1 MKHIKKFKE
10 LASKG
15 ALAAIMATG
24 LAGCNSGGGEQ
35 ANTAVV
41 KQNATVFIEKTDQG
55 YKIADEFPSN
65 ETRVFLREKDAEGRM
80 NERLL
85 SQAEIDKLL
94 KEENAK
100 IDAGTSNLTN
110 GNAQMSSGGMSLGEA
125 ILASAAGA
133 IIGSWI
139 GSKLFGSP
147 GFNAARQGAYSNPS
161 AYSRSQSSFGGAKTG
176 AASSGAKSGFFGGN
190 KAAGE
195 KYLAENKKNKNKKEK
210 KWSKLV

>member
-24 LAGCNSGGGEQ
+24 LAGCNSGGSEQ

-65 ETRVFLREKDAEGRM
+65 ETRVFLREKDADGNM

-190 KAAGE
+190 KAASAAG
-195 KYLAENKKNKNKKEK
+195 
-210 KWSKLV
+210 SSFGG

>member
-24 LAGCNSGGGEQ
+24 LAGCNTGQSEQ

-41 KQNATVFIEKTDQG
+41 KQNATVFIEKTDRG

-65 ETRVFLREKDAEGRM
+65 ETRVFLREKDAEGNM

-85 SQAEIDKLL
+85 SQAEIDELL
-94 KEENAK
+94 KIENAK

-110 GNAQMSSGGMSLGEA
+110 GNAQISSGGMSLGEA

-147 GFNAARQGAYSNPS
+147 GFNAAKQGAYSNPS

-190 KAAGE
+190 KAASAAGSS
-195 KYLAENKKNKNKKEK
+195 AGG
-210 KWSKLV
+210 

>member
-1 MKHIKKFKE
+1 MTHIKKFKE

-65 ETRVFLREKDAEGRM
+65 ETRVFLREKDAEGNM

-190 KAAGE
+190 KAASTAG
-195 KYLAENKKNKNKKEK
+195 
-210 KWSKLV
+210 SSFGG

>member
-15 ALAAIMATG
+15 VLAAIMATG
-24 LAGCNSGGGEQ
+24 LAGCNSSGSEQ

-65 ETRVFLREKDAEGRM
+65 ETRVFLREKDAEGNM

-100 IDAGTSNLTN
+100 IEAGTSNLTN

-190 KAAGE
+190 KAASTAG
-195 KYLAENKKNKNKKEK
+195 
-210 KWSKLV
+210 SSFGG

>member
-24 LAGCNSGGGEQ
+24 LAGCNSSGGEQ

-41 KQNATVFIEKTDQG
+41 KQNATVFIEKTDRG

-147 GFNAARQGAYSNPS
+147 GYNAARQGAYSNPS

-190 KAAGE
+190 KAASAAGSS
-195 KYLAENKKNKNKKEK
+195 AGG
-210 KWSKLV
+210 

>member
-24 LAGCNSGGGEQ
+24 LTGCNTGQSEQ

-41 KQNATVFIEKTDQG
+41 KQNATVFIEKTDRG

-110 GNAQMSSGGMSLGEA
+110 GNAQVSSGGMSLGEA

-190 KAAGE
+190 KAASAAGSS
-195 KYLAENKKNKNKKEK
+195 AGG
-210 KWSKLV
+210 

>member
-24 LAGCNSGGGEQ
+24 LAGCNSGGSEQ

-41 KQNATVFIEKTDQG
+41 KQNATVFIEKTDRG

-190 KAAGE
+190 KAASAAGSS
-195 KYLAENKKNKNKKEK
+195 AGG
-210 KWSKLV
+210 

>member
-65 ETRVFLREKDAEGRM
+65 ETRVFLREKDAEGNM

-110 GNAQMSSGGMSLGEA
+110 GNAQISSGGMSLGEA

-190 KAAGE
+190 KAASTAG
-195 KYLAENKKNKNKKEK
+195 
-210 KWSKLV
+210 SSFGG

>member
-24 LAGCNSGGGEQ
+24 LAGCNSSGGEQ

-65 ETRVFLREKDAEGRM
+65 ETRVFLREKDSEGRM

-190 KAAGE
+190 KAASAAG
-195 KYLAENKKNKNKKEK
+195 
-210 KWSKLV
+210 SSFGG

>member
-24 LAGCNSGGGEQ
+24 LTGCNAGQSEQ

-41 KQNATVFIEKTDQG
+41 KQNATVFIEKTDRG

-65 ETRVFLREKDAEGRM
+65 ETRVFLREKDAEGNM

-190 KAAGE
+190 KAASAAGSS
-195 KYLAENKKNKNKKEK
+195 AGG
-210 KWSKLV
+210 

>member
-24 LAGCNSGGGEQ
+24 LAGCNTGQSEQ

-41 KQNATVFIEKTDQG
+41 KQNATVFIEKTDRG

-65 ETRVFLREKDAEGRM
+65 ETRVFLREKDAEGNM

-190 KAAGE
+190 KAASTAG
-195 KYLAENKKNKNKKEK
+195 
-210 KWSKLV
+210 SSFGG

>member
-65 ETRVFLREKDAEGRM
+65 ETRVFLREKDADGNM

-190 KAAGE
+190 KAASAAGSS
-195 KYLAENKKNKNKKEK
+195 AGG
-210 KWSKLV
+210 

>member
-24 LAGCNSGGGEQ
+24 LTGCNTGQSEQ

-41 KQNATVFIEKTDQG
+41 KQNATVFIEKTDRG

-161 AYSRSQSSFGGAKTG
+161 TYSRSQSSFGGAKTG

-190 KAAGE
+190 KAASAAGSS
-195 KYLAENKKNKNKKEK
+195 AGG
-210 KWSKLV
+210 

>member
-24 LAGCNSGGGEQ
+24 LAGCNTGQSEQ

-190 KAAGE
+190 KAASAAG
-195 KYLAENKKNKNKKEK
+195 
-210 KWSKLV
+210 SSFGG

>member
-24 LAGCNSGGGEQ
+24 LAGCNSGGSEQ

-65 ETRVFLREKDAEGRM
+65 ETRVFLREKDAEGNM

-176 AASSGAKSGFFGGN
+176 AAGAGAKSGFFGGN
-190 KAAGE
+190 KAASAAG
-195 KYLAENKKNKNKKEK
+195 
-210 KWSKLV
+210 SSVGG

>member
-24 LAGCNSGGGEQ
+24 LTGCNTGQSEQ

-41 KQNATVFIEKTDQG
+41 KQNATVFIEKTDRG

-85 SQAEIDKLL
+85 SQAEIDELL

-147 GFNAARQGAYSNPS
+147 GYNAARQGAYSNPS
-161 AYSRSQSSFGGAKTG
+161 TYSRSQSSFGGAKTG

-190 KAAGE
+190 KAASAAGSS
-195 KYLAENKKNKNKKEK
+195 AGG
-210 KWSKLV
+210 

>member
-24 LAGCNSGGGEQ
+24 LTGCNTGQSEQ

-41 KQNATVFIEKTDQG
+41 KQNATVFIEKTDRG

-65 ETRVFLREKDAEGRM
+65 ETRVFLREKDAEGNM

-190 KAAGE
+190 KAASTAG
-195 KYLAENKKNKNKKEK
+195 
-210 KWSKLV
+210 SSFGG

>member
-15 ALAAIMATG
+15 VLAAIMATG
-24 LAGCNSGGGEQ
+24 LAGCNSSGSEQ

-65 ETRVFLREKDAEGRM
+65 ETRVFLREKDAEGNM

-190 KAAGE
+190 KAASAAG
-195 KYLAENKKNKNKKEK
+195 
-210 KWSKLV
+210 SSFGG

>member
-65 ETRVFLREKDAEGRM
+65 ETRVFLREKDAEGNM

-190 KAAGE
+190 KAANAAG
-195 KYLAENKKNKNKKEK
+195 
-210 KWSKLV
+210 SSFGG

>member
-41 KQNATVFIEKTDQG
+41 KQNATVFIEKTDRG

-65 ETRVFLREKDAEGRM
+65 ETRVFLREKDAEGNM

-85 SQAEIDKLL
+85 SQAEIDELL
-94 KEENAK
+94 KVENAK

-147 GFNAARQGAYSNPS
+147 GYNAARQGAYSNPS

-190 KAAGE
+190 KAASAAGSS
-195 KYLAENKKNKNKKEK
+195 AGG
-210 KWSKLV
+210 

>member
-41 KQNATVFIEKTDQG
+41 KQNATVFIEKTDRG

-65 ETRVFLREKDAEGRM
+65 ETRVFLREKDAEGNM

-161 AYSRSQSSFGGAKTG
+161 TYSRSQSSFGGAKTG

-190 KAAGE
+190 KAASAAG
-195 KYLAENKKNKNKKEK
+195 
-210 KWSKLV
+210 SSFGG

>member
-41 KQNATVFIEKTDQG
+41 KQNATVFIEKTDRG

-65 ETRVFLREKDAEGRM
+65 ETRVFLREKDAEGNM

-94 KEENAK
+94 K
-100 IDAGTSNLTN
+100 
-110 GNAQMSSGGMSLGEA
+110 
-125 ILASAAGA
+125 
-133 IIGSWI
+133 
-139 GSKLFGSP
+139 
-147 GFNAARQGAYSNPS
+147 AARESGKIVVFVSNEV
-161 AYSRSQSSFGGAKTG
+161 G
-176 AASSGAKSGFFGGN
+176 SGIVPNTPVGREYRDL
-190 KAAGE
+190 AGWVNQRVANACDSVFLCVAGQAVDV
-195 KYLAENKKNKNKKEK
+195 KKLAFKFED
-210 KWSKLV
+210 

>member
-1 MKHIKKFKE
+1 
-10 LASKG
+10 
-15 ALAAIMATG
+15 
-24 LAGCNSGGGEQ
+24 
-35 ANTAVV
+35 
-41 KQNATVFIEKTDQG
+41 
-55 YKIADEFPSN
+55 
-65 ETRVFLREKDAEGRM
+65 M

-190 KAAGE
+190 KAASAAG
-195 KYLAENKKNKNKKEK
+195 
-210 KWSKLV
+210 SSFGG

>member
-41 KQNATVFIEKTDQG
+41 KQNATVFIEKTDRG

-65 ETRVFLREKDAEGRM
+65 ETRVFLREKDAEGNM

-190 KAAGE
+190 KAASAAGSG
-195 KYLAENKKNKNKKEK
+195 AGG
-210 KWSKLV
+210 

>member
-24 LAGCNSGGGEQ
+24 LAGCNSSGGEQ

-41 KQNATVFIEKTDQG
+41 KQNATVFIEKTDRG

-190 KAAGE
+190 KAASAAGSS
-195 KYLAENKKNKNKKEK
+195 AGG
-210 KWSKLV
+210 

>member
-24 LAGCNSGGGEQ
+24 LAGCNTGQSEQ

-41 KQNATVFIEKTDQG
+41 KQNATVFIEKTDRG

-85 SQAEIDKLL
+85 SQAEIDELL
-94 KEENAK
+94 KVENAK

-190 KAAGE
+190 KAASAASSSAGG
-195 KYLAENKKNKNKKEK
+195 
-210 KWSKLV
+210 

>member
-41 KQNATVFIEKTDQG
+41 KQNATVFIEKTDRG

-65 ETRVFLREKDAEGRM
+65 ETRVFLREKDAEGNM

-161 AYSRSQSSFGGAKTG
+161 TYSRSQSSFGGAKTG

-190 KAAGE
+190 KAASAAGSS
-195 KYLAENKKNKNKKEK
+195 AGG
-210 KWSKLV
+210 

>member
-41 KQNATVFIEKTDQG
+41 KQNATVFIEKTDRG

-65 ETRVFLREKDAEGRM
+65 ETRVFLREKDADGNM

-190 KAAGE
+190 KAASAAG
-195 KYLAENKKNKNKKEK
+195 
-210 KWSKLV
+210 SSFGG

>member
-24 LAGCNSGGGEQ
+24 LAGCNSGGSEQ

-65 ETRVFLREKDAEGRM
+65 ETRVFLREKDAEGNM

-190 KAAGE
+190 KAASSAG
-195 KYLAENKKNKNKKEK
+195 
-210 KWSKLV
+210 SSFGG

>member
-24 LAGCNSGGGEQ
+24 LTGCNTGQSEQ

-65 ETRVFLREKDAEGRM
+65 ETRVFLREKDAEGNM

-190 KAAGE
+190 KAASTAG
-195 KYLAENKKNKNKKEK
+195 
-210 KWSKLV
+210 SSFGG

>member
-24 LAGCNSGGGEQ
+24 LAGCNTGQSEQ

-65 ETRVFLREKDAEGRM
+65 ETRVFLREKDAEGNM

-147 GFNAARQGAYSNPS
+147 GYNAARQGAYSNPS

-190 KAAGE
+190 KAASSAG
-195 KYLAENKKNKNKKEK
+195 
-210 KWSKLV
+210 SSFGG

>member
-24 LAGCNSGGGEQ
+24 LTGCNTGQSEQ

-41 KQNATVFIEKTDQG
+41 KQNATVFIEKTDRG

-85 SQAEIDKLL
+85 SQAEIDELL
-94 KEENAK
+94 KVENAK

-147 GFNAARQGAYSNPS
+147 GYNAARQGAYSNPS

-190 KAAGE
+190 KAASAAGSS
-195 KYLAENKKNKNKKEK
+195 AGG
-210 KWSKLV
+210 

>member
-24 LAGCNSGGGEQ
+24 LAGCNSSGGEQ

-65 ETRVFLREKDAEGRM
+65 ETRVFLREKDAEGNM
-80 NERLL
+80 SERLL

-190 KAAGE
+190 KAASTAGSS
-195 KYLAENKKNKNKKEK
+195 AGG
-210 KWSKLV
+210 

>member
-24 LAGCNSGGGEQ
+24 LTGCNTGQSEQ

-41 KQNATVFIEKTDQG
+41 KQNATVFIEKTDRG

-65 ETRVFLREKDAEGRM
+65 ETRVFLREKDAEGNM

-190 KAAGE
+190 KAASTAGSS
-195 KYLAENKKNKNKKEK
+195 AGG
-210 KWSKLV
+210 

>member
-24 LAGCNSGGGEQ
+24 LTGCNTGQSEQ

-41 KQNATVFIEKTDQG
+41 KQNATVFIEKTDRG

-94 KEENAK
+94 KEESAK

-190 KAAGE
+190 KAASAAGSS
-195 KYLAENKKNKNKKEK
+195 AGG
-210 KWSKLV
+210 

>member
-24 LAGCNSGGGEQ
+24 LAGCNSSGGEQ

-41 KQNATVFIEKTDQG
+41 KQNATVFIEKTDRG

-65 ETRVFLREKDAEGRM
+65 ETRVFLREKDAEGNM

-190 KAAGE
+190 KAANAAG
-195 KYLAENKKNKNKKEK
+195 
-210 KWSKLV
+210 SSFGG

>member
-24 LAGCNSGGGEQ
+24 LAGCNTGQSEQ

-41 KQNATVFIEKTDQG
+41 KQNATVFIEKTDRG

-190 KAAGE
+190 KAASSAG
-195 KYLAENKKNKNKKEK
+195 
-210 KWSKLV
+210 SSFGG

>member
-65 ETRVFLREKDAEGRM
+65 ETRVFLREKDADGRM

-190 KAAGE
+190 KAASAAG
-195 KYLAENKKNKNKKEK
+195 
-210 KWSKLV
+210 SSFGG

>member
-24 LAGCNSGGGEQ
+24 LTGCNTGQSEQ

-65 ETRVFLREKDAEGRM
+65 ETRVFLREKDAEGNM
-80 NERLL
+80 SERLL

-190 KAAGE
+190 KAASAAG
-195 KYLAENKKNKNKKEK
+195 
-210 KWSKLV
+210 SSFGG

>member
-24 LAGCNSGGGEQ
+24 LAGCNSSGGEQ

-190 KAAGE
+190 KAASSAG
-195 KYLAENKKNKNKKEK
+195 
-210 KWSKLV
+210 SSFGG